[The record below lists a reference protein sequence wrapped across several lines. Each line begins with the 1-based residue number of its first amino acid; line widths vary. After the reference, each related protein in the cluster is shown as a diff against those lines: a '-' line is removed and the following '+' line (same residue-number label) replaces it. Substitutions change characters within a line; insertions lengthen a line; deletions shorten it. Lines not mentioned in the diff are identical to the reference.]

1 MEAISNFIYET
12 IFHVQLCNLK
22 EKGLR
27 QRLFTSV
34 GGGLKAPCTK
44 LYKIIFHMQVHKM
57 EREGVEGRDCLR
69 VWGVI
74 GMLARKFQFT

>member
-1 MEAISNFIYET
+1 MEAISNFISET

-22 EKGLR
+22 EKELR
-27 QRLFTSV
+27 QGLFTSV
-34 GGGLKAPCTK
+34 GELKAPCTK
-44 LYKIIFHMQVHKM
+44 LNKIIFHMQVRKM
-57 EREGVEGRDCLR
+57 ERGGVKGRDCLR